1 MPKRHHFVKSI
12 KIKNRIES
20 FLGSEGS
27 LSIQSAEWMTFN
39 PSLFWK
45 ESGWGKF
52 CLTPLPPIS
61 FGKQAKIAYNG
72 PMAVEYKKLVLKAH
86 EENRILNGE
95 FWVYDNE
102 LRGNWKHFQAG
113 ELCRLYSA
121 EDMYI
126 ASGYVNPA
134 STIAFRVLSYEPE
147 AVIDRD
153 FLRRRIETAD
163 RQRLSLRPGN
173 AYYRLAYG
181 EADFL
186 PGLVIDRFDDYFII
200 QITTAGMENLK
211 QDVFAIVL
219 EMYPGAVL
227 IEKSLALAR
236 EKEGIPSI
244 NRVVNPG
251 AGPEKVI
258 EVNGLKFRIDFLKS
272 QKTGFFLDQRDN
284 YLLLESIAAGREVL
298 DAFSYAGAWGLHAR
312 RFGAKHVEFL
322 EISGEY
328 MKQARENVAL
338 NGFGEEDFSFIQDDA
353 IKILKEMSK
362 AGVNKDIVILDPPAF
377 VKARSKVQEAKRGY
391 KEINLRA
398 LKMIRPGGFLVSC
411 SCSHFLSK
419 DDFVALIQDAAR
431 DAVRRIKLIEL
442 KSQPYDHAVL
452 LPLFQSEYLK
462 CALFYVY

>member
-1 MPKRHHFVKSI
+1 
-12 KIKNRIES
+12 
-20 FLGSEGS
+20 
-27 LSIQSAEWMTFN
+27 
-39 PSLFWK
+39 
-45 ESGWGKF
+45 
-52 CLTPLPPIS
+52 
-61 FGKQAKIAYNG
+61 
-72 PMAVEYKKLVLKAH
+72 MAAEYKKLVLKPH
-86 EENRILNGE
+86 EENRVLKGE

-102 LRGNWKHFQAG
+102 LRGNLRSYRPG
-113 ELCRLYSA
+113 EICRLYTSG
-121 EDMYI
+121 DMYI
-126 ASGYVNPA
+126 ATGYVNPA
-134 STIAFRVLSYEPE
+134 STITFRVLAYNPD

-153 FLRRRIETAD
+153 FLRLRLEAAD
-163 RQRLSLRPGN
+163 RQRLAIRPGN
-173 AYYRLAYG
+173 AYYRMVYG

-186 PGLVIDRFDDYFII
+186 PGLVVDRFDNYFIV
-200 QITTAGMENLK
+200 QITTAGMENFK
-211 QDVFAIVL
+211 EDVFAIIGA
-219 EMYPGAVL
+219 MYPGALL
-227 IEKSLALAR
+227 IEKSLAAAR
-236 EKEGIPSI
+236 EKEGIPLI
-244 NRVVNPG
+244 NRVVTPG

-338 NGFGEEDFSFIQDDA
+338 NGFAEADFAFTQEDA
-353 IKILKEMSK
+353 IRKLKEMSK
-362 AGVNKDIVILDPPAF
+362 AGALKDIVILDPPAF
-377 VKARSKVQEAKRGY
+377 VKSRARLKEARRGY

-398 LKMIRPGGFLVSC
+398 LKMVRPGGFLISC

-419 DDFVALIQDAAR
+419 DDFIAVIQDAAR
-431 DAVRRIKLIEL
+431 DADRRIKLIEL

-462 CALFYVY
+462 CALFYIY